1 MLLQKM
7 SESVEVKSSVRGL
20 NILYNLVISIRFK
33 RFILSQINDVI
44 HKLELSL
51 GVNNVMSLIKKSV
64 F

>member
-20 NILYNLVISIRFK
+20 NILYNLVIFIRFK

-51 GVNNVMSLIKKSV
+51 EVNNSHWGKEIGR
-64 F
+64 

>member
-51 GVNNVMSLIKKSV
+51 GVNNSHWGREIER
-64 F
+64 